1 MTRPAPAPQ
10 TEIEL
15 KFLVPEASQA
25 ALTAAIA
32 HRASSLQHISL
43 AAAYLDTPDRRL
55 ARAGLAWRLRK
66 EGPRWV
72 QTLKAAGAT
81 ALERFEHEVER
92 PDASHDAQAH
102 AGTVPGEK
110 LLGVL
115 RKARREGLEP
125 RVRYRTEVQ
134 RTVRRLRTR
143 GAVVEIAWDQGR
155 LVSAEAGQ
163 PIREIEFELVSG
175 SPLALLAVA
184 ERWRRR
190 FGLRLDP
197 RSKAE
202 RGDRLADGHPHPPV
216 RKAARP
222 DYPTGAPA
230 REALVAVLDECLA
243 QIAHNAIGLIE
254 GDPELRVEHVHQ
266 LRVGIRRLRCAL
278 RSFRGW
284 VPPAPPGLEAGL
296 KSWFAALGTCR
307 DADVLGQD
315 IVSALS
321 GAGAPATLLASGP
334 PVGDA
339 AAICRDE
346 SAQATLMACLHWQ
359 VTLATVPAAATTP
372 ATGSEAEPAPADPA
386 PSPAS
391 PAPPPPRAELAKLA
405 PLADR
410 RLRRWHRRL
419 EADWQAFDTLDEPAL
434 HALRKRIKRQR
445 YAVEFFAPALRRRRL
460 DDYLQALA
468 KVQQRL
474 GDLNDLFVAR
484 AHFQRLQETHPEAWF
499 ALGWLAARLE
509 AAKAQVRPAL
519 GRLAAMKPPRA

>member
-81 ALERFEHEVER
+81 ALERFEHEVDR
-92 PDASHDAQAH
+92 PDASHDARAH
-102 AGTVPGEK
+102 AGTVPGER
-110 LLGVL
+110 LLAVL
-115 RKARREGLEP
+115 HKARREGLEP
-125 RVRYRTEVQ
+125 TVRYRTEVQ

-143 GAVVEIAWDQGR
+143 GAVVEIAWDQGQ
-155 LVSAEAGQ
+155 LVAAAAAQ

-184 ERWRRR
+184 ERWRQR
-190 FGLRLDP
+190 FELQFDP

-222 DYPTGAPA
+222 DYPAGAPA

-254 GDPELRVEHVHQ
+254 GDPGLRVEHVHQ

-315 IVSALS
+315 IVSALT
-321 GAGAPATLLASGP
+321 GAGAPAAILASAPSG
-334 PVGDA
+334 GDA
-339 AAICRDE
+339 AAICRSE
-346 SAQATLMACLHWQ
+346 SAQATLLACIQWQ
-359 VTLATVPAAATTP
+359 MMLATSPEEPPAPEIRT
-372 ATGSEAEPAPADPA
+372 PADPA
-386 PSPAS
+386 VAAS
-391 PAPPPPRAELAKLA
+391 APPPA
-405 PLADR
+405 PATPPPALSVLADR

-484 AHFQRLQETHPEAWF
+484 AHFRHLQEAHPEAWF

-509 AAKAQVRPAL
+509 VAKAQVRPAL